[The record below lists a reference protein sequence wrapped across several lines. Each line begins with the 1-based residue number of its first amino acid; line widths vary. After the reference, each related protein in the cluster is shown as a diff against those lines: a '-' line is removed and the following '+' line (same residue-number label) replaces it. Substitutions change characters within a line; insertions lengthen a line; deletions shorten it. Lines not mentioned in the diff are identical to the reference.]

1 MLLISFIIANQI
13 YFFKSIL
20 FHLKPL
26 PYNPFTQTTQIFFLC
41 YLYKMNKARGMPD
54 MSLKPDTEEFLKEQ
68 QEAKDNVAKKIE
80 NQEIITKPDLLGKG
94 QDQKIKVV
102 IDEIAKEGVE
112 GERPLVLK
120 DKVKKKLTEKQLE
133 ALKKGREKS
142 IATRKA
148 KAEAKKQA
156 KAPKNHIE
164 HSIPQV
170 PQVPQI
176 QTPHLSNNIDYDKI
190 INGVSNIFEA
200 RQRKQQEV
208 EVNVKEFEAKVRQE
222 ERNKVLLELEKIQK
236 DEEHTKNT
244 HTAHTVLNRAPQSA
258 NPYAYALNM
267 GARNRYSRY

>member
-1 MLLISFIIANQI
+1 
-13 YFFKSIL
+13 
-20 FHLKPL
+20 
-26 PYNPFTQTTQIFFLC
+26 
-41 YLYKMNKARGMPD
+41 MPD

-80 NQEIITKPDLLGKG
+80 NQEIFTKPNVEV
-94 QDQKIKVV
+94 KIDEIKE
-102 IDEIAKEGVE
+102 EIAKE
-112 GERPLVLK
+112 PLVLK

>member
-1 MLLISFIIANQI
+1 
-13 YFFKSIL
+13 
-20 FHLKPL
+20 
-26 PYNPFTQTTQIFFLC
+26 
-41 YLYKMNKARGMPD
+41 MNKARGMPD

-80 NQEIITKPDLLGKG
+80 NQEIFTKPNVEV
-94 QDQKIKVV
+94 KIDEIKE
-102 IDEIAKEGVE
+102 EIAKE
-112 GERPLVLK
+112 PLVLK
-120 DKVKKKLTEKQLE
+120 EKVKKKLTEKQLE

>member
-1 MLLISFIIANQI
+1 
-13 YFFKSIL
+13 
-20 FHLKPL
+20 
-26 PYNPFTQTTQIFFLC
+26 
-41 YLYKMNKARGMPD
+41 MNKARGMPD

-80 NQEIITKPDLLGKG
+80 NQEIFTKPNVEV
-94 QDQKIKVV
+94 KIDEIKE
-102 IDEIAKEGVE
+102 EIAKE
-112 GERPLVLK
+112 PLVLK

-164 HSIPQV
+164 HSMPQV

>member
-1 MLLISFIIANQI
+1 
-13 YFFKSIL
+13 
-20 FHLKPL
+20 
-26 PYNPFTQTTQIFFLC
+26 
-41 YLYKMNKARGMPD
+41 MPD

-80 NQEIITKPDLLGKG
+80 NQEIFTKPNVEV
-94 QDQKIKVV
+94 KIDEIKE
-102 IDEIAKEGVE
+102 EIAKE
-112 GERPLVLK
+112 PLVLK

-164 HSIPQV
+164 HSMPQV

>member
-1 MLLISFIIANQI
+1 
-13 YFFKSIL
+13 
-20 FHLKPL
+20 
-26 PYNPFTQTTQIFFLC
+26 
-41 YLYKMNKARGMPD
+41 MPD

-80 NQEIITKPDLLGKG
+80 NQEIFTKPNVEV
-94 QDQKIKVV
+94 KIDEIKE
-102 IDEIAKEGVE
+102 EIAKE
-112 GERPLVLK
+112 PLVLK
-120 DKVKKKLTEKQLE
+120 EKVKKKLTEKQLE

>member
-1 MLLISFIIANQI
+1 
-13 YFFKSIL
+13 
-20 FHLKPL
+20 
-26 PYNPFTQTTQIFFLC
+26 
-41 YLYKMNKARGMPD
+41 MNKARGMPD

-68 QEAKDNVAKKIE
+68 QEAKDNLAKKIE
-80 NQEIITKPDLLGKG
+80 NQEIFTKPDLLAKG

-102 IDEIAKEGVE
+102 IDEIAKEAEGVK
-112 GERPLVLK
+112 GGDSPPLVLK

-148 KAEAKKQA
+148 KAEAKKQV

-164 HSIPQV
+164 HSMPQV
-170 PQVPQI
+170 PQVQHIAGI

-200 RQRKQQEV
+200 RQRKQQEI

-267 GARNRYSRY
+267 GARSRYSRY

>member
-1 MLLISFIIANQI
+1 
-13 YFFKSIL
+13 
-20 FHLKPL
+20 
-26 PYNPFTQTTQIFFLC
+26 
-41 YLYKMNKARGMPD
+41 MNKARGMPD

-68 QEAKDNVAKKIE
+68 QEAKDNLAKKIE
-80 NQEIITKPDLLGKG
+80 NQEIFTKPNVEV
-94 QDQKIKVV
+94 KIDEIKE
-102 IDEIAKEGVE
+102 EIAKEGE
-112 GERPLVLK
+112 SPPLVLK

-148 KAEAKKQA
+148 KAEAKKQV

-164 HSIPQV
+164 HSMPQV
-170 PQVPQI
+170 PQVQHIAGI

-200 RQRKQQEV
+200 RQRKQQEI

-267 GARNRYSRY
+267 GARSRYSRY

>member
-1 MLLISFIIANQI
+1 
-13 YFFKSIL
+13 
-20 FHLKPL
+20 
-26 PYNPFTQTTQIFFLC
+26 
-41 YLYKMNKARGMPD
+41 MNKARGMPD

-80 NQEIITKPDLLGKG
+80 NQEIFTKPNVEV
-94 QDQKIKVV
+94 KIDEIKE
-102 IDEIAKEGVE
+102 EIAKE
-112 GERPLVLK
+112 PLVLK

>member
-1 MLLISFIIANQI
+1 
-13 YFFKSIL
+13 
-20 FHLKPL
+20 
-26 PYNPFTQTTQIFFLC
+26 
-41 YLYKMNKARGMPD
+41 MPD

-68 QEAKDNVAKKIE
+68 QEAKDNLAKKVE
-80 NQEIITKPDLLGKG
+80 NQEIFTKPNLEVK
-94 QDQKIKVV
+94 
-102 IDEIAKEGVE
+102 IDEIKEEIAKDKEE
-112 GERPLVLK
+112 TAPLIVK
-120 DKVKKKLTEKQLE
+120 EKVKKKLTEKQLE

-170 PQVPQI
+170 PQIPQI
-176 QTPHLSNNIDYDKI
+176 QTPQLSNNIDYDKI

-208 EVNVKEFEAKVRQE
+208 EVNVKEFEAKVREE
-222 ERNKVLLELEKIQK
+222 ERNKVLAELEKIQK
-236 DEEHTKNT
+236 EEEHTKNSN
-244 HTAHTVLNRAPQSA
+244 TATKILNRPPQSA

-267 GARNRYSRY
+267 GARSRYSRY